1 MMHGFLEFE
10 ELHQNYEQCRKYT
23 RQYARTFYFASH
35 VLPKQKRYAAYA
47 VYAFC
52 RYADEIVDSLQF
64 DPRQA
69 RQRLDDLREQLRRLY
84 QRSPLMDPR
93 LRALQDTVMRYGIPQ
108 DHFLDLLRGVEM
120 DLDRRRFATFEELQQ
135 YCYCVA
141 STVGLIMAR
150 IFGVSDES
158 VLSSAVDLGT
168 AMQLTNILRDV
179 GEDLQRGRIYL
190 PQDELNHFGYSV
202 PQLTQGIVN
211 DEFRN
216 LMRFNIERARWYY
229 QQADCGIP
237 YLTNDGSRFCVRLM
251 RRTYARILDD
261 IERHDYDVFHRRA
274 FVPGWKKL
282 TIAIGAL
289 LKGEKAPQQGTDAKS
304 REKSYSSLM
313 IAGHRSL

>member
-1 MMHGFLEFE
+1 MHGFLEFE
-10 ELHQNYEQCRKYT
+10 ELHRNYELCRKYT

-52 RYADEIVDSLQF
+52 RYADEIVDSPRF
-64 DPRQA
+64 DASQA
-69 RQRLDDLREQLRRLY
+69 RRRLDDLREQLRRLY
-84 QRSPLMDPR
+84 HHSPLMDAR
-93 LRALQDTVMRYGIPQ
+93 LRALQDTVMRYTIPQ

-120 DLDRRRFATFEELQQ
+120 DLDRRSFATFGELQQ

-150 IFGVSDES
+150 IFGVRDES
-158 VLSSAVDLGT
+158 ALSCAADLGT

-179 GEDLQRGRIYL
+179 GEDLQRGRVYL
-190 PQDELNHFGYSV
+190 PQNELNEFGYLSA
-202 PQLTQGIVN
+202 QLMQGIVN
-211 DEFRN
+211 DEFRS

-229 QQADCGIP
+229 RQADRGIP
-237 YLTNDGSRFCVRLM
+237 CLTNDGSRFCVRLM

-261 IERHDYDVFHRRA
+261 IERHDYNVFRRRA

-282 TIAIGAL
+282 SIALGAFL
-289 LKGEKAPQQGTDAKS
+289 HGDHTPEQDTDTLS
-304 REKSYSSLM
+304 RDDSYSPLM
-313 IAGHRSL
+313 TAEQRSV

>member
-10 ELHQNYEQCRKYT
+10 ELHRNYEQCKKYT

-52 RYADEIVDSLQF
+52 RYADEIVDSPLF
-64 DPRQA
+64 DAHQA

-84 QRSPLMDPR
+84 QHSPLMDAR

-108 DHFLDLLRGVEM
+108 EYFVDLLRGVEM

-158 VLSSAVDLGT
+158 ALASAVDLGT

-190 PQDELNHFGYSV
+190 PEDELNRFGYS
-202 PQLTQGIVN
+202 PAQLTQGILN

-229 QQADCGIP
+229 QQADRGIP
-237 YLTNDGSRFCVRLM
+237 CLTDDGSRFCVRLM

-261 IERHDYDVFHRRA
+261 IERYDYDVFHRRA
-274 FVPGWKKL
+274 YVPGWKKL

-289 LKGEKAPQQGTDAKS
+289 VKGENVSQQETQYQKDFHS
-304 REKSYSSLM
+304 TL
-313 IAGHRSL
+313 ITAGQRNL